1 MLTEL
6 QPDINFENAR
16 RTHHEYYASALVN
29 AWWLRVFCAG
39 LIATVIVLAVGNLR
53 TAKQISKQRVIVLT
67 EGRDGSFDRAA
78 YVNMADYQ
86 PSDKVIQHFAYVWA
100 VKYYSRVRATIADD
114 WTESLKFVSTAM
126 VTTLKTEAERSQW
139 IQAFQQSSDPEVRI
153 EVKKVRLENRTI
165 TIDFDKHFYLAGQEV
180 MGRSG
185 GYVENWTSQIPY
197 TLTPVAEVTTG
208 MIPVNPIGLKITTR
222 PLETKGF

>member
-1 MLTEL
+1 MLTQQE
-6 QPDINFENAR
+6 PDINFENAR
-16 RTHHEYYASALVN
+16 RTHHEYYAPALVN

-39 LIATVIVLAVGNLR
+39 LILAVLVLAVGSLR
-53 TAKQISKQRVIVLT
+53 TAKQIAKQRVIVLSAA
-67 EGRDGSFDRAA
+67 RDGSFDQTQ
-78 YVNMADYQ
+78 YVNIADYQ
-86 PSDKVIQHFAYVWA
+86 PSDKVIEHFAYVWA

-114 WTESLKFVSTAM
+114 WTESLKFFSTPMVSE
-126 VTTLKTEAERSQW
+126 LKTEAERSQW

-153 EVKKVRLENRTI
+153 EVKKVRLEKGAI

-180 MGRSG
+180 MGKA
-185 GYVENWTSQIPY
+185 ENWTSQIPY